1 VPLLVTVSDAAPR
14 SVPGMAPTACR
25 VSGLDGDVVVYRDRW
40 GVPHAQ
46 AETSH
51 DAFWAQGFVQAE
63 DRLGQLEFDR
73 RRALGRWA
81 EVAGSSAID
90 GDVFARRADLA
101 GAARREYEALD
112 PASRAVLDAYTAGVN
127 GWLALSRDRPT
138 DLALAGV
145 TPEPWAPWHCCA
157 VFLVRHVGF
166 AGWQKKLWRGRL
178 AALVGS
184 STAARLEGTRDRDVP
199 LIVPPGL
206 LAAPD
211 PLDAGA
217 LDAVLAAMA
226 PVTEIAGG
234 SNSWAL
240 AGTRTRSGQP
250 IVAGDPHR
258 LVEVPNVYYQCH
270 LACPDFDAA
279 GLAFVGVPGFA
290 HFGHTQRV
298 AWCVTNANGDY
309 QDLYV
314 ERVADVTATR
324 HEVVAV
330 RDAEPVTVEC
340 LDTVHGP
347 AVLGDP
353 TSGWVLALR
362 STALVTPSAG
372 LSVLEPMLLAQ
383 NVDELDTVMRAWV
396 DPVNNLVSAD
406 VDGHLRYRTVG
417 EIPIRSPANAWGP
430 VPGWTG
436 EHDWSGRVPA
446 DELPTVRDPDTGYL
460 VTANQQIVG
469 RDYPYYLG
477 FDYSRPD
484 RASRILD
491 RIRDLQG
498 ATVADMSAIH
508 QDRRALGADEW
519 VERLVHLEGRDEPE
533 RAALDALRTWDRV
546 MDADSV
552 GAAVYLV
559 TRDRVGKALAH
570 HPTLAPL
577 RRPFPGEPRGTFV
590 PLELRL
596 WTLLPA
602 LLAADDRTLLADDA
616 AWPDVLANALT
627 DAVALLRGELGDDVS
642 AWRWGALHRV
652 APAHP
657 LSGAHPEWA
666 PRLNPSGVEIGGEW
680 DTVWSAAHPAGFGFG
695 VTTSS
700 VARYVFDLA
709 DWDRSGWV
717 VPLGASGESSSPHFA
732 DQQAPWAR
740 GELIPMPYSWTAVRA
755 AAESIVTLQ
764 PA

>member
-1 VPLLVTVSDAAPR
+1 V
-14 SVPGMAPTACR
+14 APTVCR
-25 VSGLDGDVVVYRDRW
+25 VSGLEADVVVHRDRW
-40 GVPHAQ
+40 GIPHAR
-46 AETSH
+46 AESAR
-51 DAFWAQGFVQAE
+51 DAFYAQGFVQAE

-81 EVAGSSAID
+81 EVAGSSAVD
-90 GDVFARRADLA
+90 GDAFARRADLA
-101 GAARREYEALD
+101 GAARREYDALD
-112 PASRAVLDAYTAGVN
+112 PASRAVLEAYTAGVN
-127 GWLALSRDRPT
+127 AWLALGRDRPT
-138 DLALAGV
+138 DLTLAGV

-178 AALVGS
+178 AALVGAS
-184 STAARLEGTRDRDVP
+184 AAARLEGTRDRDVP

-206 LAAPD
+206 PCVPV
-211 PLDAGA
+211 PLDAAG

-240 AGTRTRSGQP
+240 AGSRTRSGQP

-258 LVEVPNVYYQCH
+258 LVEVPNIYYQCH
-270 LACPDFDAA
+270 LACPDFDAV
-279 GLAFVGVPGFA
+279 GLAFVGVPGFP

-314 ERVADVTATR
+314 ERVTDLTATR

-330 RDAEPVTVEC
+330 RDADPVTVEC
-340 LDTVHGP
+340 LDTAHGP

-362 STALVTPSAG
+362 TTALVTPSAG
-372 LSVLEPMLLAQ
+372 LSVLEPMLRAE
-383 NVDELDTVMRAWV
+383 NVDELDTVMRRWV

-417 EIPIRSPANAWGP
+417 EIPVRSPANAWGP

-436 EHDWSGRVPA
+436 GHDWSGRVPA

-469 RDYPYYLG
+469 PDYPHYLG
-477 FDYSRPD
+477 SDYSRPD
-484 RASRILD
+484 RAWRIVD
-491 RIRDLQG
+491 RVRDLQD
-498 ATVADMSAIH
+498 ATVADMTAIH
-508 QDRRALGADEW
+508 QDRRSLGADEW
-519 VERLVHLEGRDEPE
+519 VDRLVHLAGRDEHE

-559 TRDRVGKALAH
+559 TRDCVGKALTQ

-577 RRPFPGEPRGTFV
+577 RRPFAGEPRGTFV

-596 WTLLPA
+596 WTLLPR
-602 LLAADDRTLLADDA
+602 LLADDDRTLLPDGA
-616 AWPDVLANALT
+616 AWPDVLATALT
-627 DAVALLRGELGDDVS
+627 DAVALLRGELGDEVS
-642 AWRWGALHRV
+642 AWRWGALHRL
-652 APAHP
+652 APVHP
-657 LSGAHPEWA
+657 LSGAYPEWA
-666 PRLNPSGVEIGGEW
+666 SRLNPPAVEIGGEW

-717 VPLGASGESSSPHFA
+717 VPLGASGEPTSPHFA

-740 GELIPMPYSWTAVRA
+740 GELIPMTYSWTAVRA
-755 AAESIVTLQ
+755 AAESTVTLR
-764 PA
+764 PV